1 MSASQNAL
9 KTMDTLNELDDQRIK
24 QIRPLIP
31 PQILMEDFP
40 LSQNALKTVSDAR
53 RDAQNIIQGL
63 DDRLVVIVG

>member
-1 MSASQNAL
+1 
-9 KTMDTLNELDDQRIK
+9 MDTLNELDDQRIK